1 MRSALFQMLVPIFF
15 LFSAT
20 HAQAVT
26 IYTDFDSWN
35 AALSGPSF
43 TETFESL
50 DFENPSDPS
59 ANFVDLGFFE
69 TYGGVITVAQLPYT
83 SGDYLGVSRDF
94 TGDASFLDSNY
105 IAIRAPRHLSI
116 ELPEGTTAF
125 GFNFAD
131 IQGNVVEFAIQPID
145 DVPGTIRLNSFTDG
159 YGFFGYIAD
168 EPIDRVLV
176 LNTSFSTAG
185 TYAVI
190 DNFSLGPLP
199 PPIPEP
205 ETYAMMLTGLGL
217 IGWMG
222 RRRAYAGTK
231 APLVNC

>member
-1 MRSALFQMLVPIFF
+1 MRSALVRIFVSTFF
-15 LFSAT
+15 LFSAAQ
-20 HAQAVT
+20 AQAVT

-35 AALSGPSF
+35 SALSGPSF

-94 TGDASFLDSNY
+94 TDDASFLDSNY
-105 IAIRAPRHLSI
+105 IAIRAPRQLSI
-116 ELPEGTTAF
+116 ELPDGTTAF

-131 IQGNVVEFAIQPID
+131 IQGSVVEFAIAPID
-145 DVPGTIRLNSFTDG
+145 DVPGTIRLNTSDSG
-159 YGFFGYIAD
+159 YSFFGYIAD
-168 EPIDRVLV
+168 EPIGRVTV
-176 LNTSFSTAG
+176 LNTSSSTAG

-205 ETYAMMLTGLGL
+205 ETYAMMLAGLGL

-222 RRRAYAGTK
+222 RRRVYAGTQ
-231 APLVNC
+231 ARL

>member
-1 MRSALFQMLVPIFF
+1 MRYTLCKIFAPAF
-15 LFSAT
+15 LFFS
-20 HAQAVT
+20 AQANAA
-26 IYTDFDSWN
+26 IYTDFESWS
-35 AALSGPSF
+35 AALSGPH
-43 TETFESL
+43 TTQTFESL

-69 TYGGVITVAQLPYT
+69 TYGGLITVTQLPYT

-94 TGDASFLDSNY
+94 TADASFLDSNY

-125 GFNFAD
+125 GFDFAD
-131 IQGNVVEFAIQPID
+131 IQGNVVEFAIVPID
-145 DVPGTIRLNSFTDG
+145 DEPGTIRLNSSDDG
-159 YGFFGYIAD
+159 YSFFGYIAD

-185 TYAVI
+185 TYGVI
-190 DNFSLGPLP
+190 DNFSIGPLP

-205 ETYAMMLTGLGL
+205 ETYAMMLAGLGL
-217 IGWMG
+217 LGWKS
-222 RRRAYAGTK
+222 RSKASCKLTK
-231 APLVNC
+231 A